1 MNARPGYKQT
11 EIGDIPEEWQVVRLN
26 QVCRVRRGAS
36 PRPIDDPSFFSA
48 EGRGWIRIV
57 DVTSTYKYLRKTTQ
71 YLSQKGVSR
80 SVQVDPGDLIMS
92 ICATIGKPVILD
104 MEACIHDGFVVFSEL
119 HTDTD
124 SEYLFYVLQSKE
136 SEFVGKKQT
145 GTQGNL
151 NTTIV
156 GKTAFA
162 LPSLS
167 EQQRIVSILATCD
180 DEIQKTDE
188 IIAKS
193 QQLKKG
199 LMQQLLTK
207 GIGHTKF
214 KQTEIGEIAEEWE
227 LDRLG
232 NCLLSDPQNGIYK
245 DQSFYGRGT
254 SIVRI
259 DDFYDGSFTSLS
271 GFQRLELSDSEIA
284 TYMLRPRDILVNRVN
299 SLPFLGKAVIVP
311 ELAEPT
317 AFESNMMK
325 ITTRPDRLLPEYTI
339 AWLCAEHAKAHF
351 LSRAKRAVAQASIN
365 QGDLC
370 SLLVPVPTIAEQT
383 EIIRVLQSAQ
393 EKLAREAEE
402 KEQLTRLKKGLM
414 QVLLT
419 GKVRVKVN

>member
-11 EIGDIPEEWQVVRLN
+11 EIGEIPKEWQVVRLN

-119 HTDTD
+119 HANTD

-167 EQQRIVSILATCD
+167 EQQRIVSILSTCD
-180 DEIQKTDE
+180 DTIQKTDE

-207 GIGHTKF
+207 GLGHNKF
-214 KQTEIGEIAEEWE
+214 RQTRIGEMPEEWSLSSLSQVCRIIDCKHRTPKYSDEGYPVVRPGDLKPRSLSLDACLRTTSEEYADLTSNYAPKRGDIAFSRNASFGVASYVTTDEEFAIGQDVVIVTSDSNSTLFYFYVLNSSIIDRQLKKLSTGSTFKRINLEEIRE
-227 LDRLG
+227 LEVPSPPMSEQEQIAAILSDVDRKIEKENYRKQRLG
-232 NCLLSDPQNGIYK
+232 
-245 DQSFYGRGT
+245 
-254 SIVRI
+254 
-259 DDFYDGSFTSLS
+259 
-271 GFQRLELSDSEIA
+271 E
-284 TYMLRPRDILVNRVN
+284 
-299 SLPFLGKAVIVP
+299 
-311 ELAEPT
+311 
-317 AFESNMMK
+317 
-325 ITTRPDRLLPEYTI
+325 
-339 AWLCAEHAKAHF
+339 
-351 LSRAKRAVAQASIN
+351 
-365 QGDLC
+365 
-370 SLLVPVPTIAEQT
+370 
-383 EIIRVLQSAQ
+383 
-393 EKLAREAEE
+393 
-402 KEQLTRLKKGLM
+402 LKKGLI